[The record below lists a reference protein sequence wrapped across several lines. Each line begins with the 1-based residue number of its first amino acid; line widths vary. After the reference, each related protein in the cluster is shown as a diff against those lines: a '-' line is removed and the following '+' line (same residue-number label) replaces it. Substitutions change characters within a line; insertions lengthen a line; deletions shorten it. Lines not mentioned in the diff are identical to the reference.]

1 MHAAARVI
9 CSVSICLA
17 SFNSGK
23 CSLVQAQSVTF
34 TPASKEQ
41 HAAYFRE
48 VAKAVQLMKSGKHA
62 DAARYLKNS
71 QTIPHNQD
79 FGEEFRIL
87 DVLGKCPLDPD
98 AHIALGLY
106 YMRWSDPRWISHRP
120 STLASWTPQAD
131 YEFMAAIDLSP
142 NHRNPEAE
150 SYIHAASKL
159 RSKLVPIRGTGRAD
173 LCSELLRK
181 NWNPPVHSGC
191 LIARADI
198 DTKAGYAYI
207 IVPSASK
214 EFDDSVLR
222 ALNECF
228 RKNPSLPWGP
238 NNLDYAFL
246 SKGTTKLVEDN
257 PRSIDK
263 FN

>member
-1 MHAAARVI
+1 M
-9 CSVSICLA
+9 
-17 SFNSGK
+17 
-23 CSLVQAQSVTF
+23 AQPVTVA
-34 TPASKEQ
+34 TASKEQ
-41 HAAYFRE
+41 HAAFFRE
-48 VAKAVQLMKSGKHA
+48 VAKAQKLMKSSKYA
-62 DAARYLKNS
+62 DAARCLKNS

-79 FGEEFRIL
+79 IGQEFRIL
-87 DVLGKCPLDPD
+87 DVLSKCPLDPN

-106 YMRWSDPRWISHRP
+106 YMRSSDPRWNFHRP
-120 STLASWTPQAD
+120 LTLASWTPQAD

-150 SYIHAASKL
+150 RYLQAASKL
-159 RSKLVPIRGTGRAD
+159 KSKLAPIGDKGRAD
-173 LCSELLRK
+173 FCSELLRK
-181 NWNPPVHSGC
+181 NWNPPVHAGC
-191 LIARADI
+191 LVARADI
-198 DTKAGYAYI
+198 DTKAGYAYM
-207 IVPSASK
+207 IVPSASQ

-222 ALNECF
+222 VLNECF

-238 NNLDYAFL
+238 NSLDYAFL